1 MLVVYRNLLGESHP
15 AAGERPEGVCG
26 GRSGRIDGARSESG
40 AAREQAVIGEV
51 VKGFSQD
58 GRGVHDDLLQRVHR
72 HGARLH
78 RGIPRDLE
86 LAHHLD
92 GAVRSLG
99 NGRRLTRQHGPRGD
113 LGIDGVGLARG
124 ASRAPVA
131 PIHCHDPMPRSAHRP
146 CQAGAIAAGAFDAK
160 RFNPPVCL
168 GPRDQRLVAARVSD
182 ERLIAQTDPPAV
194 DRHRDVDMLMRIN
207 ADDHLPRLGRRG
219 HPVGHGWPP
228 RIAAGGLARV
238 GGQDCDGPW

>member
-1 MLVVYRNLLGESHP
+1 MLVVYRNFIGESHP
-15 AAGERPEGVCG
+15 AAGERPEGVFG

-86 LAHHLD
+86 RAHHLD

-131 PIHCHDPMPRSAHRP
+131 PIHFHDPMPRSAHRP

-160 RFNPPVCL
+160 RFDPPVCL

-182 ERLIAQTDPPAV
+182 ERLIA
-194 DRHRDVDMLMRIN
+194 
-207 ADDHLPRLGRRG
+207 
-219 HPVGHGWPP
+219 
-228 RIAAGGLARV
+228 
-238 GGQDCDGPW
+238 

>member
-1 MLVVYRNLLGESHP
+1 MDSVVRRARCWSCI
-15 AAGERPEGVCG
+15 AISSVRAIQRRASARRVVFG

-40 AAREQAVIGEV
+40 AACEQAVIGEV
-51 VKGFSQD
+51 VKGFSQY

-113 LGIDGVGLARG
+113 LGIDGVGTCPRRVACAGRPDSLPRPDAALG
-124 ASRAPVA
+124 APPVPGRRHRCRCLRCQTLQSRPCV
-131 PIHCHDPMPRSAHRP
+131 SAHVIS
-146 CQAGAIAAGAFDAK
+146 A
-160 RFNPPVCL
+160 
-168 GPRDQRLVAARVSD
+168 
-182 ERLIAQTDPPAV
+182 
-194 DRHRDVDMLMRIN
+194 
-207 ADDHLPRLGRRG
+207 
-219 HPVGHGWPP
+219 W
-228 RIAAGGLARV
+228 
-238 GGQDCDGPW
+238 

>member
-1 MLVVYRNLLGESHP
+1 MADAV
-15 AAGERPEGVCG
+15 GVSMG
-26 GRSGRIDGARSESG
+26 PGRSPAPP
-40 AAREQAVIGEV
+40 REQAVIGEV
-51 VKGFSQD
+51 VKGFSQY

-131 PIHCHDPMPRSAHRP
+131 PIHVHDPMPRSAQRP

-168 GPRDQRLVAARVSD
+168 GPRDQRLVAAPSQRRTLDRADGSPSC
-182 ERLIAQTDPPAV
+182 RSPP
-194 DRHRDVDMLMRIN
+194 
-207 ADDHLPRLGRRG
+207 RRG
-219 HPVGHGWPP
+219 HAYAYQRRRSPS
-228 RIAAGGLARV
+228 A
-238 GGQDCDGPW
+238 

>member
-1 MLVVYRNLLGESHP
+1 MLVVYRNFLGESHP
-15 AAGERPEGVCG
+15 AAGERPEGVFG

-51 VKGFSQD
+51 VKGFSQY

-99 NGRRLTRQHGPRGD
+99 NDRRLTRQHGPRGD

-131 PIHCHDPMPRSAHRP
+131 PIHFHDRCRARRTARARP
-146 CQAGAIAAGAFDAK
+146 A
-160 RFNPPVCL
+160 P
-168 GPRDQRLVAARVSD
+168 
-182 ERLIAQTDPPAV
+182 
-194 DRHRDVDMLMRIN
+194 
-207 ADDHLPRLGRRG
+207 
-219 HPVGHGWPP
+219 
-228 RIAAGGLARV
+228 
-238 GGQDCDGPW
+238 